1 MVLVT
6 DLQFYMDKNL
16 RANLKEIPRFLNK
29 SYDCVIIVTGHGKV
43 RIGKCHHPEV
53 TTIKVIENGKIIDKK
68 LSEFK
73 DGDFINTLS
82 WDFKNNK
89 QVESISEV
97 IVTDEK
103 DFFEV
108 ELDNGKKIVCTKEH
122 KLFVKRNDKIIE
134 LKLKDI
140 KEGDEICQN

>member
-6 DLQFYMDKNL
+6 DLQFYMNKHL
-16 RANLKEIPRFLNK
+16 RSNLKEIPRFLK
-29 SYDCVIIVTGHGKV
+29 KGYDAVIIVTGHGKV
-43 RIGKCHHPEV
+43 RVGKCLYSGV
-53 TTIKVIENGKIIDKK
+53 TIKVIENGKVINKK

-97 IVTDEK
+97 IVEKDEK
-103 DFFEV
+103 DFFEI
-108 ELDNGKKIVCTKEH
+108 ELENGKKVICTKDH
-122 KLFVKRNDKIIE
+122 KLFVKRGKDIVE